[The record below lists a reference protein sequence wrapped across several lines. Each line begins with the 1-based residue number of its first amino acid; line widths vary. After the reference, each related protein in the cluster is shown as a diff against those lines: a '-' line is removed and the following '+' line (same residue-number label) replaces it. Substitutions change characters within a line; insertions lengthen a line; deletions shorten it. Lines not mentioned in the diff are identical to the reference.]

1 MIGGI
6 MNKKVDIK
14 KPIEGLVLYGYRGSI
29 SHNMFIPNDEPTS
42 IDDKDLMGIYIDNI
56 DNYFGIPKNRNRGT
70 KEIKYEEYD
79 IVLYEIRKM
88 FNLLIKNNPNVLS
101 LLWLRDNFYVSTTE
115 IGQRIIDNREI
126 FSSKESYY
134 SFTGYAYGQ
143 LKRMTHM
150 ALEGYMGEKRK
161 EIVNKFG
168 YDTKNASH
176 LIRLL
181 RMAMEF
187 LSTGELN
194 VWRKDAPQLLEI
206 KRGEWTLEKIKSE
219 ADRLFKLSE
228 EAFLRSKLPVK
239 PDYKRAEKLLINI
252 LQEYFER
259 IGENPE

>member
-1 MIGGI
+1 
-6 MNKKVDIK
+6 MNEKEINVKN
-14 KPIEGLVLYGYRGSI
+14 PIDGLVLYGYRGSI

-56 DNYFGIPKNRNRGT
+56 NNYFGIPKNRNRGT
-70 KEIKYEEYD
+70 QEIKYKEYD

-88 FNLLIKNNPNVLS
+88 FNLLLKNNPNVLS
-101 LLWLRDNFYVSTTE
+101 LLWLRENFYILKNDV
-115 IGQRIIDNREI
+115 GQILIENREI

-150 ALEGYMGEKRK
+150 AYEGYMGQKRK
-161 EIVNKFG
+161 EIVKKYG

-206 KRGEWTLEKIKSE
+206 KRGEWKLEKVKSE

-228 EAFLRSKLPVK
+228 EAFLRSKLPSK
-239 PDYKRAEKLLINI
+239 PDYEKAEKLLIGI
-252 LQEYFER
+252 LSERFNR
-259 IGENPE
+259 IGENPD